1 MAKNLFIDAS
11 HPSQTRVVLKSENDI
26 EDYEYE
32 GKNNNLIKNNI
43 YLGKVS
49 RIEPS
54 LQAAFI
60 DFGRERHGFL
70 SFNDIQSDYYQIPQS
85 DIELIKKEEEETR
98 IELQKQSEIEEKNL
112 DEKDFEEKILEPE
125 NKLQISDEENQVGEK
140 NLDLKKNNF
149 PIRKKK
155 YKIQEV
161 IKPNQVILV
170 QVLKDERGLKGAA
183 LTTFISIAGKYTVLM
198 PNTPKGGG
206 ISRKIFNPIERKK
219 IRQILNL
226 IDIPKEMGLIVRT
239 AGSNK
244 TKNDIENDL
253 KNSINSWEGIK
264 KKAMDSLAPSI
275 IFQESDII
283 KRSIRDMVDDEV
295 QNIFVEGN
303 EGYQKAKMYIKQLM
317 PKQIKKVKKY
327 RDKNPLFFK
336 NNIETKLYEIYK
348 TEVKLKSGGY
358 LVINPTEALVSID
371 VNSGK
376 SIKQRNVEN
385 TAFDTNLEA
394 AEEISRQI
402 KIRDLSGLIIIDF
415 IDMHNFSNRRQVERK
430 LKEKCRKD
438 RARIQIG
445 RITHFGLLE
454 MSRQRLRE
462 SNVKWVMSLTN
473 ESQSFKILK
482 LAEIK
487 CLENKSKEIL
497 IYLNKKILDFLSKNS
512 EEDILFFQGVSPV
525 VGGTEA
531 EATAKAAEYID
542 QFSTE
547 GSLAHLSGGIGID
560 MGVVDLDQPLDTINP
575 QSMRGFIKSLIESAP
590 DKKRTFRDLIRNRM
604 AGQFLTGTP
613 EQIADA
619 LEEWQQRGVDGFN
632 IVYSVTPGT
641 FMDFIDGV
649 VPVLQSRGL
658 VQREYSPGPLRE
670 KIFGDPKL
678 PDRHIGARYRQLS

>member
-1 MAKNLFIDAS
+1 MPKNLFIDAS
-11 HPSQTRVVLKSENDI
+11 HPNQTRVVLKSENDI

-60 DFGRERHGFL
+60 DFGRDRHGFL

-98 IELQKQSEIEEKNL
+98 IELQKQSEIDEKNL
-112 DEKDFEEKILEPE
+112 EEKDLEEKILEPE
-125 NKLQISDEENQVGEK
+125 NKIEIPDDQNQNIER
-140 NLDLKKNNF
+140 NNEASKSYNT
-149 PIRKKK
+149 IRKKR

-206 ISRKIFNPIERKK
+206 ISRKIFNPVERKK
-219 IRQILNL
+219 IRNILNL
-226 IDIPKEMGLIVRT
+226 IEIPKEMGLIVRT

-244 TKNDIENDL
+244 TKNDIDNDL
-253 KNSINSWEGIK
+253 KNSIAAWEEIK
-264 KKAMDSLAPSI
+264 KKAMDSIAPSL
-275 IFQESDII
+275 IFEESDII
-283 KRSIRDMVDDEV
+283 KRSLRDMVDDDV

-303 EGYQKAKMYIKQLM
+303 DGYQKAKQYIKQLM

-327 RDKNPLFFK
+327 RDKIPLFFK
-336 NNIETKLYEIYK
+336 NNIEGKLYEIYK

-358 LVINPTEALVSID
+358 LVINPTEALISID

-376 SIKQRNVEN
+376 SIKQKNVES
-385 TAFDTNLEA
+385 TALDTNLEA

-415 IDMHNFSNRRQVERK
+415 IDMHSFSNRRQVERK

-462 SNVKWVMSLTN
+462 SNVKWTMSLTT
-473 ESQSFKILK
+473 ESQAFKVLK

-497 IYLNKKILDFLSKNS
+497 INLNKKIIEFLNKNS
-512 EEDILFFQGVSPV
+512 EEDILFFQKKNKVKLTFEDNLEFGLNDYKIEFK
-525 VGGTEA
+525 T
-531 EATAKAAEYID
+531 KNNKI
-542 QFSTE
+542 
-547 GSLAHLSGGIGID
+547 I
-560 MGVVDLDQPLDTINP
+560 DTI
-575 QSMRGFIKSLIESAP
+575 QSDITKKIETNVIKFE
-590 DKKRTFRDLIRNRM
+590 DKKKNFKKTRTKNTKKKF
-604 AGQFLTGTP
+604 
-613 EQIADA
+613 
-619 LEEWQQRGVDGFN
+619 
-632 IVYSVTPGT
+632 YKKYKKKS
-641 FMDFIDGV
+641 
-649 VPVLQSRGL
+649 
-658 VQREYSPGPLRE
+658 
-670 KIFGDPKL
+670 K
-678 PDRHIGARYRQLS
+678 

>member
-1 MAKNLFIDAS
+1 MPKNLFIDAS
-11 HPSQTRVVLKSENDI
+11 HPNQTRVVLKSENDI

-54 LQAAFI
+54 LQAAFV

-70 SFNDIQSDYYQIPQS
+70 SFNDIQSDYYQIPKN
-85 DIELIKKEEEETR
+85 DLELIKKEEEETR
-98 IELQKQSEIEEKNL
+98 IELQKQSEI
-112 DEKDFEEKILEPE
+112 DEKDLEEKDLEEKILEPE
-125 NKLQISDEENQVGEK
+125 NKLEISEEENQNNEK
-140 NLDLKKNNF
+140 NSGTKSNN
-149 PIRKKK
+149 ISVRKKR

-183 LTTFISIAGKYTVLM
+183 LSTFISIAGKYTVLM

-206 ISRKIFNPIERKK
+206 ISRKIFNPIDRKK

-226 IDIPKEMGLIVRT
+226 ITIPREMGLIVRT

-253 KNSINSWEGIK
+253 QNSINSWEEIK
-264 KKAMDSLAPSI
+264 INAMDSIAPSL
-275 IFQESDII
+275 IFEESDII
-283 KRSIRDMVDDEV
+283 KRSIRDMVDDDV

-303 EGYQKAKMYIKQLM
+303 EGYQKAKLYIKQLM

-327 RDKNPLFFK
+327 RDKIPLFFK
-336 NNIETKLYEIYK
+336 NNIEVKLYEIYK

-376 SIKQRNVEN
+376 SIKQKNVEN
-385 TAFDTNLEA
+385 TAVDTNLEA
-394 AEEISRQI
+394 AEEIARQI

-415 IDMHNFSNRRQVERK
+415 IDMHNFSNRRNIERK

-445 RITHFGLLE
+445 RITHFGLME

-462 SNVKWVMSLTN
+462 SNVKWIMSLTN
-473 ESQSFKILK
+473 ESQALKVLK

-487 CLENKSKEIL
+487 SLENKSKEIV
-497 IYLNKKILDFLSKNS
+497 IYLNKKIIDFISKYS
-512 EEDILFFQGVSPV
+512 EDDIIFFQKKNKIKITFKEDLNFGVNDYKLEFKSKTNKV
-525 VGGTEA
+525 IETIQSEKAITTE
-531 EATAKAAEYID
+531 TNI
-542 QFSTE
+542 
-547 GSLAHLSGGIGID
+547 
-560 MGVVDLDQPLDTINP
+560 
-575 QSMRGFIKSLIESAP
+575 IKFE
-590 DKKRTFRDLIRNRM
+590 DKKKSFKKP
-604 AGQFLTGTP
+604 FKK
-613 EQIADA
+613 
-619 LEEWQQRGVDGFN
+619 N
-632 IVYSVTPGT
+632 IKKKYFKKYKKKT
-641 FMDFIDGV
+641 
-649 VPVLQSRGL
+649 
-658 VQREYSPGPLRE
+658 
-670 KIFGDPKL
+670 K
-678 PDRHIGARYRQLS
+678 